1 MAGISWQEWLGYI
14 ASALVL
20 VSLSMSSI
28 ARLRWF
34 NLAGAICFAAYG
46 VLIEAW
52 PVALMNT
59 AIAGVNVYYLIQL
72 YTREDYFK
80 TLMVSPHD
88 AYLREFIDFHGD
100 DVELCWR
107 VHHSG
112 ARVVVVPAAA
122 VSTAAACTMFGAVSG
137 STQAT
142 VVAIGGPLRP
152 RMHKAGYNDSFIL
165 ALIVAPIDGIPVAA
179 SGISSTLRDLARFGL
194 LFTPTGRILSDP
206 VVSDELL
213 EQIQR
218 GSQFVDHAARR
229 DDRDRPHDAAHHAA
243 DVG

>member
-1 MAGISWQEWLGYI
+1 VAGISWQEWLGYI

-80 TLMVSPHD
+80 TLMVSPQD

-100 DVELCWR
+100 DIRRWYPDFDGCIDEE
-107 VHHSG
+107 
-112 ARVVVVPAAA
+112 AIVVIVLRNVAVAGIFAGTIAGNGCMNVLIDYVIPEYADRKVGTYLYRDNRDMFRSWA
-122 VSTAAACTMFGAVSG
+122 VSTLTVDPSRINNESYFRRMGFRPGSG
-137 STQAT
+137 SAD
-142 VVAIGGPLRP
+142 GRLE
-152 RMHKAGYNDSFIL
+152 L
-165 ALIVAPIDGIPVAA
+165 ALHPD
-179 SGISSTLRDLARFGL
+179 
-194 LFTPTGRILSDP
+194 
-206 VVSDELL
+206 
-213 EQIQR
+213 
-218 GSQFVDHAARR
+218 
-229 DDRDRPHDAAHHAA
+229 
-243 DVG
+243 